1 MLWAVRANQELMGM
15 GGMMFSI
22 IELESDLF
30 CVVEQLGYSQLQGN
44 IGQMVCMT
52 NFISFSCHNFTL
64 IQMSRD
70 HFDLRTTNQ
79 NPILR

>member
-1 MLWAVRANQELMGM
+1 MGSGSEGKPGVDGD